1 MLINLSNSPQSL
13 WGESQRQAAGLTT
26 CDGQVVDLAVVVPV
40 HLTKTE
46 VRSLAQD
53 ISKRVQEIVLND
65 KGGTAILVNIEPT
78 FDFIFI
84 KKMQARGYLCV
95 TPVFT
100 SIGTFIKFREY

>member
-1 MLINLSNSPQSL
+1 MLINLSNSPHND
-13 WGESQRQAAGLTT
+13 WGESQRQAAGLATS
-26 CDGQVVDLAVVVPV
+26 DGQVVDFAVVVPV

-53 ISKRVQEIVLND
+53 ITKRIEKIVLND

-84 KKMQARGYLCV
+84 KKMQARGYLCFA
-95 TPVFT
+95 PVFT